1 MMKKKGSL
9 SLSINAIIVI
19 VIAFIFLGIAIGFI
33 KGQLGASE
41 ETFSDVQGQVKQKI
55 IEDLR
60 TSNKKLSF
68 PTQTISLEK
77 GQNKDIAIGVKNV
90 GGSGMKFTI
99 DIIADSAQSGNPVE
113 ENAIGFFYDT
123 TEQTLSPK
131 DSEAYNIKI
140 TANGDPDTYLVKLK
154 LRLADGNEY
163 ASKSFFITIV

>member
-1 MMKKKGSL
+1 MNKKGSL

-77 GQNKDIAIGVKNV
+77 GDSKDIAIGVKNV
-90 GGSGMKFTI
+90 GGQKMSFSVLVETTSSQGGSDYT
-99 DIIADSAQSGNPVE
+99 DS
-113 ENAIGFFYDT
+113 IGYFYDS
-123 TEQTLSPK
+123 TEQELSPK

-140 TANGDPDTYLVKLK
+140 TANGDPDTYLVKLS
-154 LRLADGNEY
+154 LVLADGSTY
-163 ASKSFFITIV
+163 ATKSFFITII

>member
-77 GQNKDIAIGVKNV
+77 GNAKDIAIGVKNV
-90 GGSGMKFTI
+90 GGQKMSFEIEVNTPSSQGGSETE
-99 DIIADSAQSGNPVE
+99 G
-113 ENAIGFFYDT
+113 AITYFLDPGPH
-123 TEQTLSPK
+123 ELSPK
-131 DSEAYNIKI
+131 DSEAFNIKI
-140 TANGDPDTYLVKLK
+140 TANGDPDTYLVKLNLK
-154 LRLADGNEY
+154 LADGSSY
-163 ASKSFFITIV
+163 ASKSFFITII